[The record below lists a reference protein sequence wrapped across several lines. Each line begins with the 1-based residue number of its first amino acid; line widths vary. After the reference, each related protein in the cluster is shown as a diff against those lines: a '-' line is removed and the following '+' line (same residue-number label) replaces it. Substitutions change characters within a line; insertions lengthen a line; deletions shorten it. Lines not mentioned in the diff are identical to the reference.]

1 MQFPLSFSDMSL
13 WFAAT
18 AIILLTA
25 SELISIYS
33 DRLGYLL
40 VNKKR
45 LRQTALVLGAAF
57 VVTVIFRVVA
67 PI

>member
-1 MQFPLSFSDMSL
+1 MQFPLSFSDISL
-13 WFAAT
+13 WLAAT
-18 AIILLTA
+18 AITLLTA

-45 LRQTALVLGAAF
+45 LRQTALACGAAF

-67 PI
+67 PV